1 MYYNEGSVKEK
12 GECGVRKKICLGAV
26 IAFCVTTFALAGCQK
41 NNQVT
46 TKKPPTSSKPAATEV
61 VSSEVLTTEDAE
73 VPSID
78 IDALEE
84 LKGIALSAEEKAHN
98 LYKGMFGDEEV
109 ILDLWYDKE
118 ANEAQI
124 TFVGAYRAEKHSF
137 SCELL
142 GDGIRFHDDRYYI
155 LLKQQKDDALKGY
168 FYERKTELKD
178 VDLTLESI
186 NYTEDKEHLYT
197 IGSNEAVEEFAQK
210 VLDSINGYDFKAF
223 SSYVSFPITVHV
235 NQAIQ
240 TIETKEGFE
249 ALGDEVIFTDGFVA
263 SMAVTYPNLMFGNT
277 ADGVMLGD
285 GQYNVWINLDENG
298 NMKVT
303 AINN

>member
-1 MYYNEGSVKEK
+1 M
-12 GECGVRKKICLGAV
+12 RKKIRLGV
-26 IAFCVTTFALAGCQK
+26 VLVFCVTAFALAGCHK
-41 NNQVT
+41 NNKVT
-46 TKKPPTSSKPAATEV
+46 AEKPTASDEPVATEAI
-61 VSSEVLTTEDAE
+61 SSQVLTTEDVE

-84 LKGIALSAEEKAHN
+84 LKGITLSAEEKAHN
-98 LYKGMFGDEEV
+98 LYRGMFGDEEV
-109 ILDLWYDKE
+109 ILDLWFDKE
-118 ANEAQI
+118 AKEAQI
-124 TFVGAYRAEKHSF
+124 SFVGAYHSEKHSF

-142 GDGIRFHDDRYYI
+142 EDGIRFHDNSYYI
-155 LLKQQKDDALKGY
+155 LLKQQNDDALKGY
-168 FYERKTELKD
+168 FYESKTELKD
-178 VDLTLESI
+178 VNLTLESI

-197 IGSNEAVEEFAQK
+197 IGSNEEVEGFAQK

-223 SSYVSFPITVHV
+223 SGYVSYPITVHV

-263 SMAVTYPNLMFGNT
+263 SMAVAYPNLMFGNAT
-277 ADGVMLGD
+277 DGVMLGD
-285 GQYNVWINLDENG
+285 GQYNVWINLDESG
-298 NMKVT
+298 GMKVT

>member
-1 MYYNEGSVKEK
+1 M
-12 GECGVRKKICLGAV
+12 RKKIRLGV
-26 IAFCVTTFALAGCQK
+26 VLVFCVTAFALAGCHK
-41 NNQVT
+41 NNKVT
-46 TKKPPTSSKPAATEV
+46 AEKPTASDEPVATEAI
-61 VSSEVLTTEDAE
+61 SSEVLTTEDVE

-84 LKGIALSAEEKAHN
+84 LKGITLSAEEKAHN
-98 LYKGMFGDEEV
+98 LYRGMFGDEEV
-109 ILDLWYDKE
+109 ILDLWFDKE
-118 ANEAQI
+118 AKEAQI
-124 TFVGAYRAEKHSF
+124 SFVGAYHSEKHSF

-142 GDGIRFHDDRYYI
+142 EDGIRFHDNSYYI
-155 LLKQQKDDALKGY
+155 LLKQQNDDALKGY
-168 FYERKTELKD
+168 FYESKTELKD
-178 VDLTLESI
+178 VNLTLESI

-197 IGSNEAVEEFAQK
+197 IGSNEEVEGFAQK

-223 SSYVSFPITVHV
+223 SGYVSYPITVHV

-263 SMAVTYPNLMFGNT
+263 SMAVAYPNLMFGNAT
-277 ADGVMLGD
+277 DGVMLGD
-285 GQYNVWINLDENG
+285 GQYNVWINLDESG
-298 NMKVT
+298 GMKVT

>member
-1 MYYNEGSVKEK
+1 M
-12 GECGVRKKICLGAV
+12 RKKIRLGV
-26 IAFCVTTFALAGCQK
+26 VLVFCVTAFALAGCHK
-41 NNQVT
+41 NNKVT
-46 TKKPPTSSKPAATEV
+46 TEKPTASDEPVATEAI
-61 VSSEVLTTEDAE
+61 SSEVLTTEDVE

-84 LKGIALSAEEKAHN
+84 LKGITLSAEEKAHN
-98 LYKGMFGDEEV
+98 LYRGMFGDEEV
-109 ILDLWYDKE
+109 ILDLWFDKE
-118 ANEAQI
+118 AGEAQI
-124 TFVGAYRAEKHSF
+124 SFVGAYHSEKLSF

-142 GDGIRFHDDRYYI
+142 EDGIRFHDNSYYI

-168 FYERKTELKD
+168 YYESKTELKD

-197 IGSNEAVEEFAQK
+197 IGSNEAVEGFAQK

-223 SSYVSFPITVHV
+223 SGYVSYPITVHV

-263 SMAVTYPNLMFGNT
+263 SMAVAYPNLMFGNAT
-277 ADGVMLGD
+277 DGVMLGD
-285 GQYNVWINLDENG
+285 GQYNVWINLDESG
-298 NMKVT
+298 GMKVT